1 MEIIASRASNRNMR
15 SREFIN
21 GITFPSQNLFLQKNE
36 TNNPFYRVVGVYV
49 VMKLEVG
56 SFNSLEYV
64 LCKPPIDK
72 HCAFRSH

>member
-1 MEIIASRASNRNMR
+1 MASMAS
-15 SREFIN
+15 I
-21 GITFPSQNLFLQKNE
+21 E
-36 TNNPFYRVVGVYV
+36 TCVLDSLEMALLYFAKHNFV

>member
-1 MEIIASRASNRNMR
+1 MASMASIETCVLESLEMVLLQFRKTYFCR
-15 SREFIN
+15 
-21 GITFPSQNLFLQKNE
+21 TTKTTTLFTELLV
-36 TNNPFYRVVGVYV
+36 YIVV
-49 VMKLEVG
+49 KLEVG

>member
-1 MEIIASRASNRNMR
+1 MASMESIETCVLESLEMALLYFRKTYFCRKKK
-15 SREFIN
+15 
-21 GITFPSQNLFLQKNE
+21 TTTLFTELLVC
-36 TNNPFYRVVGVYV
+36 TYV

-56 SFNSLEYV
+56 SVNSLEHV